1 MLSVV
6 GRSFGDRTK
15 EADCYGGKPVS
26 EPRVQWLR
34 STGSARR
41 VAGLTGLRLEAAWPW
56 PLRQQIIVPFLL
68 LLVFVAVVGV
78 AALTYEATGAG
89 LTGLDQSLVRG
100 SVQANDALATLEAGR
115 LNDLRTL
122 AATPSLATAV
132 GQHNDTA
139 LAALFAADSR
149 TAREAHVV
157 IHILDGQGRRL
168 LSIPADN
175 GRAAYGDVPAVR
187 RVLTGA
193 TDTRGDK
200 YLAVVPENSGAVV
213 YWAAPIRE
221 ATQRVVGAV
230 LLGEPVRDLAAE
242 LGHAQT
248 GRLFFY
254 GPTGRPL
261 DASAAGLSSL
271 GPDVRQS
278 VSPDHLMRVS
288 ATANGHAYAVAVS
301 DWTMRGERLGYL
313 GVGEPADRVV
323 DNVFRLRVVL
333 LFLFAG
339 TALLVLVVGGLL
351 ARRITRP
358 LEQLVSS
365 MSTVAAG
372 DLTHRAPTGHAD
384 EIGYLTS
391 SFNEMTASLEEK
403 TKALEA
409 TSFASVEALAR
420 AIDARDP
427 YTYGHSA
434 RVARLSFEIARQLG
448 LQPDELAALGRA
460 ALLHDIGKI
469 GVADRVLRK
478 PGPLNKRDLIA
489 MRAHPVIGYEMLKG
503 LHFLESSLGGVRH
516 HHEHWDGSGYPDGLQ
531 GEAIPQAVRILT
543 VADALDALT
552 SDRPYRAAMSFSA
565 AVATIETDAGI
576 QFDPVVVR
584 AVRSHSAAIAALLTL
599 MGKSRVM
606 PSDVLKE
613 PAI

>member
-1 MLSVV
+1 
-6 GRSFGDRTK
+6 
-15 EADCYGGKPVS
+15 VS
-26 EPRVQWLR
+26 D
-34 STGSARR
+34 
-41 VAGLTGLRLEAAWPW
+41 AGLARLRLEAAWPR

-68 LLVFVAVVGV
+68 LLVLVAVVGV
-78 AALTYEATGAG
+78 AALTYQATGAG
-89 LTGLDQSLVRG
+89 LSGLDQSLVRD
-100 SVQANDALATLEAGR
+100 SVQANDALAALETGR

-122 AATPSLATAV
+122 ATTPTLATAV
-132 GQHNDTA
+132 AQRNDTA
-139 LAALFAADSR
+139 LSALFASDIK

-157 IHILDGQGRRL
+157 IRLLDGQGRRL
-168 LSIPADN
+168 LSVPPDR

-187 RVLTGA
+187 RALTGA
-193 TDTRGDK
+193 SDPQGDK
-200 YLAVVPENSGAVV
+200 YLAVVAENSGEVV
-213 YWAAPIRE
+213 YWAAPIRDV
-221 ATQRVVGAV
+221 TNQVTGAV
-230 LLGEPVRDLAAE
+230 LLGESVRDLAAE
-242 LGHAQT
+242 IGKGQT

-261 DASAAGLSSL
+261 DLSAAGLSSL
-271 GPDVRQS
+271 NPDVRQA

-288 ATANGHAYAVAVS
+288 ASANGHAYAVAVG

-313 GVGEPADRVV
+313 GVGVPADGVV

-333 LFLFAG
+333 LFMVAG

-365 MSTVAAG
+365 IVAAG
-372 DLTHRAPTGHAD
+372 DQRAPTGPAD
-384 EIGYLTS
+384 EIGYLAS
-391 SFNEMTASLEEK
+391 SFNHMTASLEEK

-434 RVARLSFEIARQLG
+434 RVARLSFAIAREMG
-448 LQPDELAALGRA
+448 LQPDELGTLGRA

-503 LHFLESSLGGVRH
+503 LRFLESSLGGIRH
-516 HHEHWDGSGYPDGLQ
+516 HHEHWDGSGYPDGLS
-531 GEAIPQAVRILT
+531 GADIPHEVRILT

-552 SDRPYRAAMSFSA
+552 SDRPYRNAMSFSA
-565 AVATIETDAGI
+565 AVATIEAEAGT
-576 QFDPVVVR
+576 QFDPAVVR
-584 AVRSHSAAIAALLTL
+584 AVRSHSAAIAALLTV
-599 MGKSRVM
+599 MGKSRTM

>member
-1 MLSVV
+1 
-6 GRSFGDRTK
+6 
-15 EADCYGGKPVS
+15 VS
-26 EPRVQWLR
+26 EPRVQWF
-34 STGSARR
+34 SPTGSARR
-41 VAGLTGLRLEAAWPW
+41 NAGITGLRLDVAWPW

-78 AALTYEATGAG
+78 AALTYQATGTG
-89 LTGLDQSLVRG
+89 LTGLDQSLVRD

-122 AATPSLATAV
+122 AATPTLTTAV
-132 GQHNDTA
+132 AQHNGTA
-139 LAALFAADSR
+139 LSALFAADTG
-149 TAREAHVV
+149 TAREAGVM
-157 IHILDGQGRRL
+157 IHILDGEGRRL
-168 LSIPADN
+168 LSIPADQ
-175 GRAAYGDVPAVR
+175 GRSTYGDVPAIR

-193 TDTRGDK
+193 TDARGDK
-200 YLAVVPENSGAVV
+200 YLALVTENSGEVV
-213 YWAAPIRE
+213 YWAAPIRD
-221 ATQRVVGAV
+221 TTRRVIGAV

-242 LGHAQT
+242 VGHAQT

-254 GPTGRPL
+254 GRTGRPL
-261 DASAAGLSSL
+261 DASVAGLSSL
-271 GPDVRQS
+271 SPDVRQS
-278 VSPDHLMRVS
+278 VSSDHLMRVS
-288 ATANGHAYAVAVS
+288 ASADGHTYAVAVS

-313 GVGEPADRVV
+313 GVGVPADRVV
-323 DNVFRLRVVL
+323 DNVLRLRVVL
-333 LFLFAG
+333 LFVFAG

-365 MSTVAAG
+365 MLAAG
-372 DLTHRAPTGHAD
+372 DLSHRALNGPAD

-403 TKALEA
+403 TRALEA

-434 RVARLSFEIARQLG
+434 RVARLSFEIARQMG
-448 LQPDELAALGRA
+448 LQTDELATLSRA

-469 GVADRVLRK
+469 GVEDRVLRK
-478 PGPLNKRDLIA
+478 PGPLTKHEVIA

-503 LHFLESSLGGVRH
+503 LHFLGSSLSGVRH
-516 HHEHWDGSGYPDGLQ
+516 HHEHWDGTGYPDGLR
-531 GEAIPQAVRILT
+531 GDDIPLAVRILT

-552 SDRPYRAAMSFSA
+552 SDRPYRSAMSFSA
-565 AVATIETDAGI
+565 AMATIETGAGI
-576 QFDPVVVR
+576 EFDPAVIR
-584 AVRSHSAAIAALLTL
+584 ALRSHGAAIAALLAV
-599 MGKSRVM
+599 MGKPRAM
-606 PSDVLKE
+606 PSDMLKE

>member
-1 MLSVV
+1 MS
-6 GRSFGDRTK
+6 D
-15 EADCYGGKPVS
+15 
-26 EPRVQWLR
+26 
-34 STGSARR
+34 
-41 VAGLTGLRLEAAWPW
+41 AGLAGLRLDAAWPR

-68 LLVFVAVVGV
+68 LLVFVAVVRV
-78 AALTYEATGAG
+78 AALTYQATGTG
-89 LTGLDQSLVRG
+89 LTGLDQSLVRD
-100 SVQANDALATLEAGR
+100 SVQADDALATLEAGR

-122 AATPSLATAV
+122 AATPTLTTAV
-132 GQHNDTA
+132 AQHNGTA
-139 LAALFAADSR
+139 LSALFAADTR
-149 TAREAHVV
+149 TAREAGVM
-157 IHILDGQGRRL
+157 IHILDGEGRRL
-168 LSIPADN
+168 LSIPADR
-175 GRAAYGDVPAVR
+175 GRSAYGDVPAIR

-193 TDTRGDK
+193 TDARGDK
-200 YLAVVPENSGAVV
+200 YLALVTERSGQVV
-213 YWAAPIRE
+213 YWAAPIRD
-221 ATQRVVGAV
+221 ATRRVIGAV

-242 LGHAQT
+242 VGHAQT

-271 GPDVRQS
+271 GPEVRQS
-278 VSPDHLMRVS
+278 VTADHLMRVS
-288 ATANGHAYAVAVS
+288 ASADGHTYAVAVS

-313 GVGEPADRVV
+313 GVGVPADRVV

-333 LFLFAG
+333 LFVFAG
-339 TALLVLVVGGLL
+339 TALLVLLVGGLL

-365 MSTVAAG
+365 IVAAG
-372 DLTHRAPTGHAD
+372 NHRAPTGHAD

-434 RVARLSFEIARQLG
+434 RVARLSFEIARQMG
-448 LQPDELAALGRA
+448 LQTDELATLSRA

-469 GVADRVLRK
+469 GVEDRVLRK
-478 PGPLNKRDLIA
+478 PGPLTKREVIA

-503 LHFLESSLGGVRH
+503 LHFLGSSLSGVRH
-516 HHEHWDGSGYPDGLQ
+516 HHEHWDGTGYPDGLR
-531 GEAIPQAVRILT
+531 GEDIPLAVRILT

-552 SDRPYRAAMSFSA
+552 SDRPYRSAMSFSA
-565 AVATIETDAGI
+565 AMATIETGAGI
-576 QFDPVVVR
+576 EFDPAVVR
-584 AVRSHSAAIAALLTL
+584 ALRSHGSAIAALLAV
-599 MGKSRVM
+599 MGKPRAM
-606 PSDVLKE
+606 PSDMLKE